1 MKKLLLFVI
10 LFISCTK
17 ETEFINQPVESRAIE
32 CID

>member
-1 MKKLLLFVI
+1 MKKLLLFAI